1 MRGRTS
7 IIAEEASEEGRGRF
21 YNGCLSEGEEVAYR
35 KGGLSEK
42 GKGIVCKICEGQNA
56 YYVSFLNFPSDLINY
71 VYSMTF
77 FGKNPVISN

>member
-7 IIAEEASEEGRGRF
+7 IIAEEASGEGR
-21 YNGCLSEGEEVAYR
+21 
-35 KGGLSEK
+35 GGLSEK
-42 GKGIVCKICEGQNA
+42 GKGIVSKICEGQNA
-56 YYVSFLNFPSDLINY
+56 YYVSFLNFPPDLINY

>member
-7 IIAEEASEEGRGRF
+7 IIAEEASGEGRGRF

-42 GKGIVCKICEGQNA
+42 GKGIVSKICEGQNA
-56 YYVSFLNFPSDLINY
+56 YYVSFLNFPPRFNKLCLQYDFLWKKPCDI
-71 VYSMTF
+71 
-77 FGKNPVISN
+77 

>member
-7 IIAEEASEEGRGRF
+7 IIAEEASGEGRGRF

-42 GKGIVCKICEGQNA
+42 GKGIVCKIC
-56 YYVSFLNFPSDLINY
+56 
-71 VYSMTF
+71 
-77 FGKNPVISN
+77 